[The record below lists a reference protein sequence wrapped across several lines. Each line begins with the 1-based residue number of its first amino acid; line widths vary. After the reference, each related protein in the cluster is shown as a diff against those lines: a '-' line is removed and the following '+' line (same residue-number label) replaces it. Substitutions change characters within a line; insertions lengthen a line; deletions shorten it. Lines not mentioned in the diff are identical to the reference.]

1 MKTRD
6 IATTMAG
13 VVMLVASATAG
24 VAIRLLLT
32 SPTAVAT
39 ALDGHEGGPL
49 PAIARV
55 LYEAMWDLVRSL

>member
-1 MKTRD
+1 MKARD

-13 VVMLVASATAG
+13 MVMLVASATAG

-32 SPTAVAT
+32 SPTTVAT
-39 ALDGHEGGPL
+39 AMDGREGGPL
-49 PAIARV
+49 HAIARV